1 MAHEAR
7 RWAVTPRSQWG
18 RGAWLTPTWGV
29 IDSLWSWRRSE
40 VVIIQNIPEP
50 CFEYN
55 VVSFFAST
63 HASKNDA
70 T

>member
-50 CFEYN
+50 CSESIFAAPDIG
-55 VVSFFAST
+55 VVQKLSL
-63 HASKNDA
+63 
-70 T
+70 